1 MRARKRLAENALVV
15 AIGVGTLIELWVS
28 EVPESKLA
36 LSAMMLVATAG
47 LLLHRRY
54 PLAGPLA
61 VFVAFAT
68 TSSFVAKGLQSLAVP
83 ILLVFAAAWVIG
95 RENDRSRA
103 MVGLALGFAGIQ
115 ILGANLEDAVSV
127 GDVIF
132 FGLLFFGPWFAG
144 QLVRNRE
151 TQAQQLRELA
161 VRLDREREQR
171 ARAAVADERLRI
183 ARELHD
189 VVAHSISVMTIQA
202 GAARLLL
209 DDDPEQAEQPLLRVE
224 ETGHETLSEMRRL
237 LGVLHSDAHD
247 DGLEA
252 RPSLTHLHALVD
264 QFRAA
269 GLPVE
274 LDVEGDPHGLAA
286 GVDLAAYRVVQE
298 GLTNVLKHAGP
309 ATARVIVRCSPEALE
324 LGIVDDGH
332 GRGADTGGHGLIGM
346 RERVAIYGGELEAGK
361 QPGKGYA
368 VRAHFPLRRNGE
380 PS

>member
-1 MRARKRLAENALVV
+1 MRLRERLVGDAIVV
-15 AIGVGTLIELWVS
+15 AIGVGTLIEVWLS

-36 LSAMMLVATAG
+36 LTGMMLVATAG
-47 LLLHRRY
+47 LLLRSRF
-54 PLAGPLA
+54 PLAGPVA

-68 TSSFVAKGLQSLAVP
+68 MSFFVARGLESLAVP

-103 MVGLALGFAGIQ
+103 MLGLAVGLAGMQ
-115 ILGANLEDAVSV
+115 ILGANLEGAVSV

-161 VRLDREREQR
+161 VRLDQDREQR

-209 DDDPEQAEQPLLRVE
+209 DEHPEQAEEPLLRVE

-237 LGVLHSDAHD
+237 LGVLHSDGHD

-252 RPSLTHLHALVD
+252 RPSLTHLDSLVD

-309 ATARVIVRCSPEALE
+309 ATARVTVRCSPEALD

-332 GRGADTGGHGLIGM
+332 GREAGTGGHGLIGM
-346 RERVAIYGGELEAGK
+346 RERVAIYGGELETGR